1 MVRIFSTNENKYTVK
16 YFVIKMNRSEF
27 FYAEILVKTVYLD
40 KIKLWWLML
49 IYNLIVNIQLFIHS
63 FIHTSLKYCC
73 YIMLVAFLCFFGCF
87 FYYLILSNIVFSDF
101 KWLFLFFAFW
111 FLFYDKLNNFFH
123 HQCALNWNHYKYKAD
138 INSDSMFCHIIR
150 IVKVNHINELFSH
163 LSPTT
168 GLSWRY
174 YRPHPS
180 GWWDVAV

>member
-1 MVRIFSTNENKYTVK
+1 MVNNVDIQFDSKYT
-16 YFVIKMNRSEF
+16 IIHS
-27 FYAEILVKTVYLD
+27 
-40 KIKLWWLML
+40 
-49 IYNLIVNIQLFIHS
+49 FIHS
-63 FIHTSLKYCC
+63 FIDTSLKYCC

-111 FLFYDKLNNFFH
+111 FLFNDKLNNFFH